1 MNELWNWFVKSSI
14 PGDLSRVHHRFSQ
27 PDWPR
32 HPWVSKDDETSAL
45 AERYVF
51 YTWSHSDVFSNVT
64 QTKCEYS
71 SWLSGMPQAC
81 KARGTVHCFVKWED
95 KIISHQ
101 VAQEARKYHLAIGS
115 HFSNNFYLA
124 WFFEEWS
131 AGPFNAY
138 LCNEV

>member
-14 PGDLSRVHHRFSQ
+14 PGDLSRVHHCFSQ

-45 AERYVF
+45 AERYIF
-51 YTWSHSDVFSNVT
+51 FTWSHSDVFSNVT
-64 QTKCEYS
+64 QTKCGIVAGY
-71 SWLSGMPQAC
+71 QAC
-81 KARGTVHCFVKWED
+81 YRHARGTVHCFVKWED
-95 KIISHQ
+95 KIISCQ

-115 HFSNNFYLA
+115 HFSNNFYLV

-131 AGPFNAY
+131 AGLFNAY